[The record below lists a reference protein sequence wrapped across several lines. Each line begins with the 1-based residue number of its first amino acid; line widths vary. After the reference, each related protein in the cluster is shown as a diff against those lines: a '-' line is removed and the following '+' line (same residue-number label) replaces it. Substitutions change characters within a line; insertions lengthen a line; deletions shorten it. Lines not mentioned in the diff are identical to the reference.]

1 MQNQKLELIT
11 VPGIPEICAGDDSG
25 DLIVNALKKAQFELT
40 GGDVVVV
47 AQKLVSKAEGMQ
59 RRLSEVKPGSA
70 AIELAAQAEK
80 EPAIAQLIID
90 ESQEILRHRPGVII
104 SRHKLGMV
112 LANAGIDR
120 SNVAQDS
127 DVVLLFPADPD
138 RSAQQIKARL
148 DSHFGLQTGVVIADS
163 VGRAWRMGT
172 TGMAIGS
179 AGVEAL
185 ANLRGQQDRS
195 GRKLE
200 VSEHAVADSIASA
213 AELIMGEA
221 SEGTPV
227 VIVRGLKQGHSE
239 QNSSVLLR
247 PKDDDMFT

>member
-1 MQNQKLELIT
+1 MQKRKLELLT
-11 VPGIPEICAGDDSG
+11 VPGIPEVCAGDEPARLIIDALAESG
-25 DLIVNALKKAQFELT
+25 LQLVK
-40 GGDVVVV
+40 GDVVVV
-47 AQKLVSKAEGMQ
+47 AQKLISKAEGMQ
-59 RRLSEVKPGSA
+59 RRLSEVTPGPA
-70 AIELAAQAEK
+70 AIKLATEAEK

-120 SNVAQDS
+120 SNVDS
-127 DVVLLFPADPD
+127 DHDIVLLFPVNPD
-138 RSAQQIKARL
+138 KSAQQLKTEL
-148 DSHFGLQTGVVIADS
+148 DSHFDTTTGVVIADS

-172 TGMAIGS
+172 TGMAIGC

-185 ANLRGQQDRS
+185 ANLRGEQDRF
-195 GRKLE
+195 GRVLE
-200 VSEHAVADSIASA
+200 VSEHAIADSIAAA

-227 VIVRGLKQGHSE
+227 VIVRGLQQGHSE
-239 QNSSVLLR
+239 QDSSILLR
-247 PKDDDMFT
+247 PTPDDMFT